1 MVVVKLKLIIMTDK
15 LEKLIYSVKY
25 LPQILYFGSAGLLL
39 LDAFLDVDII
49 GDKLII
55 PFFIFFIY
63 MTYLAS
69 KNYKTKEG
77 VNGLEKFIYST
88 KYLPQILYFGS
99 IAWLI
104 YTFYFGEYLDN
115 EIQIFGYVWNDSLL
129 EGIIF
134 FWFLYIL
141 GCSLH
146 FRVGWGGARCLATL
160 ERGIR
165 HDCSYAT
172 LARD

>member
-1 MVVVKLKLIIMTDK
+1 MTDK

-88 KYLPQILYFGS
+88 RYLPQILYFGS
-99 IAWLI
+99 VAWLI
-104 YTFYFGEYLDN
+104 YTFYFGEYLEN
-115 EIQIFGYVWNDSLL
+115 EIQIFVFFWNDSLL
-129 EGIIF
+129 EDIFF
-134 FWFLYIL
+134 FWFLYITYL
-141 GCSLH
+141 AVKNLKTKDE
-146 FRVGWGGARCLATL
+146 FGGK
-160 ERGIR
+160 I
-165 HDCSYAT
+165 
-172 LARD
+172 